1 MRDGHRGLVVAGADR
16 GTARTLHLGETLSA
30 LPVAQA
36 SLVGEVA
43 NRFVLRDAATVRA
56 FLGEHPQLVPLVLEV
71 HDAAQRYVG
80 SGTALVLEVVT
91 DPEDEDVLG
100 TLYAFV
106 QTELEPEEARPLM
119 KRMHDTWWTRASVQ
133 THGDLNIALEYR

>member
-1 MRDGHRGLVVAGADR
+1 M
-16 GTARTLHLGETLSA
+16 SA
-30 LPVAQA
+30 LPVAQEG
-36 SLVGEVA
+36 LVGEVA
-43 NRFVLRDAATVRA
+43 HRFVMRDAARVRA

-71 HDAAQRYVG
+71 HDAAQRAMG
-80 SGTALVLEVVT
+80 SGTPLVLEVVT
-91 DPEDEDVLG
+91 DPEDEDDLG

-106 QTELEPEEARPLM
+106 QTKLEPEQARPLM